1 MSKEEH
7 YEKGMEYFGEDQLDL
22 AIQELEKALEEDT
35 DYADVLH
42 ALGMC
47 CYHNKDLD
55 GAIRYG
61 TRFKEVEPE
70 NPLAYTSL
78 SMFFQ
83 AKGWIEKAEE
93 MGGKAQAAGFEE
105 AQREAQEGGPA
116 IEE

>member
-22 AIQELEKALEEDT
+22 AIQELEKALEEDA

-47 CYHNKDLD
+47 CYHNKDVD

-93 MGGKAQAAGFEE
+93 MGGKAQVAGLEE
-105 AQREAQEGGPA
+105 AQREAQEGGSG

>member
-1 MSKEEH
+1 MSKEKH
-7 YEKGMEYFGEDQLDL
+7 YEKGMEYFGDDQLDL
-22 AIQELEKALEEDT
+22 AIQELEKAVEEDA
-35 DYADVLH
+35 DYADALH
-42 ALGMC
+42 ALAMC

-55 GAIRYG
+55 GAIRHG

-93 MGGKAQAAGFEE
+93 MGGKAQAVGFEE
-105 AQREAQEGGPA
+105 AQREAREDGSTTD
-116 IEE
+116 E